1 MVDPFAALF
10 GDVPKETKETKA
22 AAVPN
27 APSAPSRVKI
37 SQAVQ
42 KAVPQESAG
51 GKKQAGAPLISSA
64 AATLHLRRRREFGC
78 RRPFNY
84 GGGMAM
90 QKKQPASGLKRAAD
104 LTSPEAQRVPDE
116 CVVPSLRRC

>member
-51 GKKQAGAPLISSA
+51 GKWKTDSNDFFGGGDIALTERISDAGGFSTTSAAWRCKRSSPQAG
-64 AATLHLRRRREFGC
+64 
-78 RRPFNY
+78 
-84 GGGMAM
+84 
-90 QKKQPASGLKRAAD
+90 
-104 LTSPEAQRVPDE
+104 
-116 CVVPSLRRC
+116 